1 MVALLPRDLEIFC
14 VYLEGREMAGMLP
27 LSWKW
32 PRLTLKLHTRTLEI
46 DGMQL
51 EQVLIWKIRKL
62 PILQDIQFKDGWE
75 FLPILMTFLILQF
88 QSISSKSQCK
98 NPLEKLE
105 DFFLKL
111 FLNWKGS
118 NCLVYAIHKV
128 STFSLYL
135 WVTFGIIIIHTW
147 ILTSQK
153 AIFIITPN
161 KIIITSI
168 AIFFIFRLWLNKKS
182 KNSISSRVHGR

>member
-88 QSISSKSQCK
+88 QSISSKSSRKTRGFFPEIILELKRFKLLGIRYPQSL
-98 NPLEKLE
+98 NFLSLPL
-105 DFFLKL
+105 
-111 FLNWKGS
+111 S
-118 NCLVYAIHKV
+118 NVWYNNY
-128 STFSLYL
+128 SYL
-135 WVTFGIIIIHTW
+135 DPY
-147 ILTSQK
+147 L
-153 AIFIITPN
+153 P
-161 KIIITSI
+161 
-168 AIFFIFRLWLNKKS
+168 KS
-182 KNSISSRVHGR
+182 NIYYYTQ